1 MCDRTRCS
9 RQAAHLTSSRLRP
22 ATDPGLIED
31 GAAPSAERKNADEQ
45 TEELHPEVAAFARW
59 FADWWLR
66 RRCGEAID
74 AQRRRAA

>member
-1 MCDRTRCS
+1 MP
-9 RQAAHLTSSRLRP
+9 SRLRR

-31 GAAPSAERKNADEQ
+31 GTAPNRERKNNADEQ
-45 TEELHPEVAAFARW
+45 TEKLHPEVEVFARW

-66 RRCGEAID
+66 RRCGEAIE